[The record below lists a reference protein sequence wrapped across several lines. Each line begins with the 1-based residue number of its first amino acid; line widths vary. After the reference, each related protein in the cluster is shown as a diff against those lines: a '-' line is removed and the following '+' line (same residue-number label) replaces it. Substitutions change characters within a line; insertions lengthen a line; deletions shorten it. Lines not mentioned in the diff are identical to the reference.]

1 MCAGAQTTESG
12 PEQSGKMLHELLASH
27 DEQLIRRCRE
37 KAAQRF
43 NPAEVPAAIDHGV
56 PLFLRQ
62 LGATLRL
69 EQMTPVRDVP
79 GSQATPAQSE
89 FGRAAALHGAEML
102 RLGYSIDQV
111 VHEYGDVC
119 QSVTEVA
126 VELNEKISADEFRT
140 LNRCLDDAIADAVT
154 SFGSARQV
162 SINDQARTLD
172 DRLSAFSDEHRRLLD
187 IATQSYSAIR
197 TGNVGVTGATSTLLI
212 HALEELRSLVERT
225 LSEIHPSAAATSD

>member
-1 MCAGAQTTESG
+1 MRWRTDDRIWTGQNRN
-12 PEQSGKMLHELLASH
+12 MLHTFLASH
-27 DEQLIRRCRE
+27 HDELIRRCRV
-37 KAAQRF
+37 KATRRF

-62 LGATLRL
+62 LGDTLRL
-69 EQMTPVRDVP
+69 ER
-79 GSQATPAQSE
+79 ATPFRGVRGPQGAPTQSE
-89 FGRAAALHGAEML
+89 FGRVAALHGAEML

-119 QSVTEVA
+119 QSVTEIA
-126 VELNEKISADEFRT
+126 VELKEKISADEFRT

-162 SINDQARTLD
+162 SINDQARTLN

-187 IATQSYSAIR
+187 IATQSFSAIR

-212 HALEELRSLVERT
+212 HALEELRSLAERS
-225 LSEIHPSAAATSD
+225 LSEIHPSAAATPD